1 MPASRRR
8 LTKVKRPDL
17 DVRFW
22 WAVLPDC
29 GGQPVL
35 PLLTQLGVVF
45 IGIGSETAA
54 SLCAA
59 PAAALPYF
67 AELQAATPFQ
77 PRTPL
82 PLEGHC

>member
-35 PLLTQLGVVF
+35 PLVTQLGVVF

-54 SLCAA
+54 MAMCSASCSSAILCRAA
-59 PAAALPYF
+59 GCNPIPAQDTF
-67 AELQAATPFQ
+67 AS
-77 PRTPL
+77 
-82 PLEGHC
+82 